1 MKKITFV
8 FIAFAMGVFQ
18 FLNAQT
24 WDAPSYSSDMPTAGN
39 SYYVYNV
46 GAKGFLVRG
55 GYWGTHCAVA
65 SYPSANATS
74 GAVKWRVAEL
84 STGVFSLEYVLNDT
98 PSNTYIFHDGDWDA
112 WGDGAA
118 TRNDRG
124 FLFVETDTENHIVSI
139 QNDVFVGIDKY
150 FGWSGYSETTNK
162 GTSDAVFTDKASG
175 GDNVRW
181 KFISQAN
188 YDLYQAKVT
197 LDKYLT
203 YAKAKGG
210 IDLASYIATYNAN
223 VTNDITT
230 ASANLLAALAPE
242 DVTSLITNPSFESG
256 LTGWTNSGFQTQTN
270 TAPFTKDGTTY
281 VEKYVGGPSN
291 LPAATITQTLAVP
304 NGVYQLQMTGHAF
317 QQAGSNP
324 LHTFAFAT
332 CGSKSVEISAPG
344 TYRIDNVEVTNGTLT
359 IGYKLE
365 GAIACN
371 WTGFDNFKLFSY
383 NTFSTPALGAST
395 ASIVMDDIIPSA
407 SFTVNSA
414 NLSAPINITAPTGV
428 TVSPTQLPAN
438 SSNAPVTV
446 TYDGASTVN
455 GDITLTSGNSIATIH
470 IKASSN
476 ATCFTP
482 LYTSGNLI
490 ADPTFTNSISDFAS
504 GGYKGWG
511 PKAIDSKNPYC
522 GAASAYI
529 LGSCWPNGG
538 SLDRDLT
545 TANGNALK
553 PNTTYRLRAMINSQ
567 ATEGTAFQFQIEG
580 YDGTTSKY
588 FFIEKTTGWTQFDET
603 FTTGATTTEK
613 GIYFNSCSSTSPAVT
628 DTCFIDNY
636 ELYEVVT
643 GTGLTQLN
651 KNNLVISTQDNNIF
665 CTFESSSQTP
675 INVTV
680 LNLQG
685 KVLIHS
691 EGTALA
697 GKNEKVITHNFPA
710 GVYFI
715 KFNSD
720 ALTQTKKLIIR

>member
-1 MKKITFV
+1 MKKITF
-8 FIAFAMGVFQ
+8 IAIALAIGALQ

-24 WDAPSYSSDMPTAGN
+24 WDTPSYKSELPTAGN

-65 SYPSANATS
+65 SYPKANASSTF
-74 GAVKWRVAEL
+74 VKWRIAEL
-84 STGVFSLEYVLNDT
+84 SAGVFSLEYVPNDT
-98 PSNTYIFHDGDWDA
+98 PSNTYVFHAGDWDA

-118 TRNDRG
+118 TSNERG

-139 QNDVFVGIDKY
+139 QNDAFVGSDKY
-150 FGWSGYSETTNK
+150 FGWSGNPESTNK
-162 GTSDAVFTDKASG
+162 GTADAVFTDKVSG

-181 KFISQAN
+181 KFISQSN
-188 YDLYQAKVT
+188 YDLYLAKDT
-197 LDKYLT
+197 LDKYMT

-210 IDLASYIATYNAN
+210 IDLTSYIATYNAG

-242 DVTSLITNPSFESG
+242 DVTSLISNPSFESG

-281 VEKYVGGPSN
+281 VEKYVGNPNN
-291 LPAATITQTLAVP
+291 LPAASITQTLAVP
-304 NGVYQLQMTGHAF
+304 NGVYQLQITGHAV

-344 TYRIDNVEVTNGTLT
+344 TYIVDNVEVTNGTLV

-371 WTGFDNFKLFSY
+371 WTGFDNFKLFRY

-395 ASIVMDDIIPSA
+395 ASIVMDDIIPNA
-407 SFTVNSA
+407 TFTVNSA
-414 NLSAPINITAPTGV
+414 NLSAPINITAPSGV
-428 TVSPTQLPAN
+428 TVNPNQLLAN
-438 SSNAPVTV
+438 SSNTPVTV
-446 TYDGASTVN
+446 TYDGSSTVN
-455 GDITLTSGNSIATIH
+455 GDITLTSGSNTATVH

-476 ATCFTP
+476 ASCFTP
-482 LYTSGNLI
+482 LYPSGNLI
-490 ADPTFTNSISDFAS
+490 ADPTFTHSITSFEA

-511 PKAIDSKNPYC
+511 PKGITTKKSFC

-553 PNTTYRLRAMINSQ
+553 PNTTYRLKAMINSQ

-580 YDGTTSKY
+580 YDGTASKY

-603 FTTGATTTEK
+603 FTTGTTTTEK
-613 GIYFNSCSSTSPAVT
+613 GIYFNSCTSTSPAVT

-636 ELYEVVT
+636 ELYEVTT

-651 KNNLVISTQDNNIF
+651 KNNLVISTQDNNII
-665 CTFESSSQTP
+665 CSFESSSQTQ
-675 INVTV
+675 INITV

-685 KVLIHS
+685 KILIHS
-691 EGTALA
+691 DGTAHA
-697 GKNEKVITHNFPA
+697 GKNEKMITHNFPA
-710 GVYFI
+710 GVYLI

-720 ALTQTKKLIIR
+720 MLTKTKKLIIR